1 MKISSF
7 RRSLDRATKET
18 QGVPDAERLNQLW
31 EPQTGPQTEAF
42 LSPADELLFGG
53 AAGF

>member
-1 MKISSF
+1 MKLSSL
-7 RRSLDRATKET
+7 RKSLDRTT
-18 QGVPDAERLNQLW
+18 RQVQGASKVLLDQLW
-31 EPQTGPQTEAF
+31 KPQDGPQTEAF